1 MILKIFKSFFHF
13 HPFIVWKKTINIEI
27 NLWKLLKHNQWS
39 FSEGAKI
46 LSFAQLQGNISSCKW
61 NIKELVHITHQAV
74 ELASIHCHVQIWND
88 IKALSFFNILQLP
101 LQAFCCKSSAANNK
115 HYTGRSKRMKC
126 LSEHLA
132 DHLTLV
138 ENSRLSPGV
147 KHFSPDEGPTINR
160 ILHMCFW
167 YGTHAARK

>member
-1 MILKIFKSFFHF
+1 MPNFKQIFLPASR
-13 HPFIVWKKTINIEI
+13 T
-27 NLWKLLKHNQWS
+27 S
-39 FSEGAKI
+39 
-46 LSFAQLQGNISSCKW
+46 
-61 NIKELVHITHQAV
+61 KELVHITHQAV

-115 HYTGRSKRMKC
+115 HYTGWSKRIKC
-126 LSEHLA
+126 LSDHLV

-147 KHFSPDEGPTINR
+147 KHFSPDEGTTTEFCTTCVSGMEHMLQENKKSLSISVSLEPLNLSGW
-160 ILHMCFW
+160 ILH
-167 YGTHAARK
+167 